1 MVGSLQLIGDSSPVE
16 VEFRGTLST
25 EYVDEMI
32 DQTGV
37 RPPTE
42 FEITFKLDEID
53 SPDHRRRLRL
63 ARVRYEE
70 VRPFPELTKPAEDP
84 GEFLEAIEPWLDQ
97 IEAEKAEQEA
107 REGLEGEEADAAEA
121 LFQAEKKDWVA
132 EHGSERL
139 RLATEGNY
147 RTNTSYALERSKLEM
162 PGFWLDSAK
171 DCEWGERADPTE
183 EALLLEKSAREQLE
197 GTDPSL
203 TVRIVW
209 LIETPR
215 ALSHKMEEEGLEFE
229 AQEALIVE
237 QYLGRYL
244 LVMPLEAD
252 LQRDPDEAY

>member
-1 MVGSLQLIGDSSPVE
+1 VGSLNLIGDPSPVE
-16 VEFRGTLST
+16 LQFRGTLSP
-25 EYVDEMI
+25 EYVDEII

-42 FEITFKLDEID
+42 FEITFKLDEVE

-63 ARVRYEE
+63 ARARYEE
-70 VRPFPELTKPAEDP
+70 VGPYPELRRPAADP

-97 IEAEKAEQEA
+97 VEREKAEAEA
-107 REGLEGEEADAAEA
+107 QEGLEAEEAEAAMS
-121 LFQAEKKDWVA
+121 LFREEMKRWVV

-162 PGFWLDSAK
+162 PGFWLDSAE

-183 EALLLEKSAREQLE
+183 EALLLEKSAREQIG

-203 TVRIVW
+203 TIRIVW
-209 LIETPR
+209 LTETPR
-215 ALSHKMEEEGLEFE
+215 ALDHKMEEEGLEFE

-237 QYLGRYL
+237 RYLGRYL

-252 LQRDPDEAY
+252 LRRHPDEVY